1 MYFKLKTVVSLLL
14 LTITLVSCK
23 DQNSIQT
30 YFVDHKEQP
39 EFLSLDLSAK
49 MIDLSKADLS
59 PEQKEAYNSVKKLDV
74 LAYRVNDG
82 DIVAYEQELQKAKK
96 VLNNDKY
103 EELMEF
109 KDNGISFKIS
119 TIGNENTV
127 DEFLVLANSKE
138 MGFTFVR
145 VIGDEMKPEQLVKL
159 ITELQHADVD
169 NNQLNYLKYYYEN

>member
-1 MYFKLKTVVSLLL
+1 MKSQLRSI
-14 LTITLVSCK
+14 LTILTLALFFVSCK
-23 DQNSIQT
+23 DENSIQT
-30 YFVDHKEQP
+30 YFVDHKEQA

-59 PEQKEAYNSVKKLDV
+59 SEQKEAYNSVKKLDV

-169 NNQLNYLKYYYEN
+169 NNQLNQLFNYFK

>member
-1 MYFKLKTVVSLLL
+1 MKSQLRSI
-14 LTITLVSCK
+14 LTILTLALFFVSCK
-23 DQNSIQT
+23 DENSIQT

-49 MIDLSKADLS
+49 MT
-59 PEQKEAYNSVKKLDV
+59 EQKEAYNSVKKLDV

-169 NNQLNYLKYYYEN
+169 NNQLNQLFNYFK

>member
-1 MYFKLKTVVSLLL
+1 MKSQLRSI
-14 LTITLVSCK
+14 LTILILALFFVSCK
-23 DQNSIQT
+23 DENSIQT
-30 YFVDHKEQP
+30 YFVDHKEQA

-169 NNQLNYLKYYYEN
+169 NNQLNQLFNYFK

>member
-1 MYFKLKTVVSLLL
+1 MKNQLKSIIKV
-14 LTITLVSCK
+14 LTIALLFVSCK
-23 DQNSIQT
+23 DENSIQT
-30 YFVDHKEQP
+30 YFVDHREQP

-49 MIDLSKADLS
+49 MLDLSKADLTA
-59 PEQKEAYNSVKKLDV
+59 EQQEAYNSIEKLDV

-82 DIVAYEQELQKAKK
+82 DVVAYEQELQKAKK
-96 VLNNDKY
+96 VFKNEKY

-119 TIGNENTV
+119 TIGDENTV

-138 MGFTFVR
+138 MGFAIVR
-145 VIGDEMKPEQLVKL
+145 VLGDKMKPEQLVKL

-169 NNQLNYLKYYYEN
+169 GNQLNQLFNYFK

>member
-1 MYFKLKTVVSLLL
+1 MKNQLKSIITI
-14 LTITLVSCK
+14 LTIALLFVSCK
-23 DQNSIQT
+23 DENSIQT

-49 MIDLSKADLS
+49 MLDLSKADLT
-59 PEQKEAYNSVKKLDV
+59 PEQQEAYNSIEKLDV
-74 LAYRVNDG
+74 LAYRVNNG
-82 DIVAYEQELQKAKK
+82 DVVAYDQELQKAKK
-96 VLNNDKY
+96 VFNNKKY

-119 TIGNENTV
+119 TIGDENTV

-138 MGFTFVR
+138 MGFAIVR
-145 VIGDEMKPEQLVKL
+145 VLGDKMKPEQLVKL

-169 NNQLNYLKYYYEN
+169 GNQLNELFNYFK

>member
-1 MYFKLKTVVSLLL
+1 MKSQLRSI
-14 LTITLVSCK
+14 LTILTLALFFVSCK
-23 DQNSIQT
+23 DENSIQT

-96 VLNNDKY
+96 VLNNEKY

-119 TIGNENTV
+119 TIGDENTV

-138 MGFTFVR
+138 MGFAIVR
-145 VIGDEMKPEQLVKL
+145 VLGDKMKPEQLVKL
-159 ITELQHADVD
+159 ITELQHADAD
-169 NNQLNYLKYYYEN
+169 GNQLDQLFNYFK

>member
-1 MYFKLKTVVSLLL
+1 MKNQLKSIITV
-14 LTITLVSCK
+14 LTIALLFVSCK
-23 DQNSIQT
+23 DENSIQT
-30 YFVDHKEQP
+30 YFVDHREQP

-49 MIDLSKADLS
+49 MLDLSKADLTA
-59 PEQKEAYNSVKKLDV
+59 EQQEAYNSIEKLDV

-82 DIVAYEQELQKAKK
+82 DVVAYEQELQKAKK
-96 VLNNDKY
+96 VFKNEKY

-119 TIGNENTV
+119 TIGDENTV

-138 MGFTFVR
+138 MGFAIVR
-145 VIGDEMKPEQLVKL
+145 VLGDKMKPEQLVKL

-169 NNQLNYLKYYYEN
+169 GNQLNQLFNYFK

>member
-1 MYFKLKTVVSLLL
+1 MKNQLKSIITV
-14 LTITLVSCK
+14 LTIALLFVSCK
-23 DQNSIQT
+23 DENSIQT
-30 YFVDHKEQP
+30 YFVDHREQP

-49 MIDLSKADLS
+49 MLDLSKADLTV
-59 PEQKEAYNSVKKLDV
+59 EQQEAYNSIEKLDV

-82 DIVAYEQELQKAKK
+82 DVVAYEQELQKAKK
-96 VLNNDKY
+96 VFKNEKY

-169 NNQLNYLKYYYEN
+169 NNQLNQLFNYFK

>member
-1 MYFKLKTVVSLLL
+1 MKNQLKSIITV
-14 LTITLVSCK
+14 LTITLLFVSCK
-23 DQNSIQT
+23 DENSIQT
-30 YFVDHKEQP
+30 YFVDHREQP

-49 MIDLSKADLS
+49 MLDLSKADLTA
-59 PEQKEAYNSVKKLDV
+59 EQQEAYNSIEKLDV

-82 DIVAYEQELQKAKK
+82 DVVAYEQELQKAKK
-96 VLNNDKY
+96 VFKNEKY

-119 TIGNENTV
+119 TIGDENTV

-138 MGFTFVR
+138 MGFAIVR
-145 VIGDEMKPEQLVKL
+145 VLGDKMKPEQLVKL

-169 NNQLNYLKYYYEN
+169 GNQLNQLFNYFK

>member
-1 MYFKLKTVVSLLL
+1 MKNQLKSIIAA
-14 LTITLVSCK
+14 LTIALLFVSCK
-23 DQNSIQT
+23 DENSIQT
-30 YFVDHKEQP
+30 YFVDHREQP

-49 MIDLSKADLS
+49 MLDLSKADLTA
-59 PEQKEAYNSVKKLDV
+59 EQQEAYNSIEKLDV

-82 DIVAYEQELQKAKK
+82 DVVAYEQELQKAKK
-96 VLNNDKY
+96 VFKNEKY

-119 TIGNENTV
+119 TIGDENTV

-138 MGFTFVR
+138 MGFAIVR
-145 VIGDEMKPEQLVKL
+145 VLGDKMKPEQLVKL

-169 NNQLNYLKYYYEN
+169 GNQLNQLFNYFK